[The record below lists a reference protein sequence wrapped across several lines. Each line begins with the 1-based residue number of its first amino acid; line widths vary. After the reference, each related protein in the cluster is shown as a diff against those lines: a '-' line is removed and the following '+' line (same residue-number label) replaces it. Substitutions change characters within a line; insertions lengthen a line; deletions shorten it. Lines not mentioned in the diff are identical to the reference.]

1 MLMAL
6 SGRAPEIEF
15 EERAPAI
22 TFTGRDGVA

>member
-1 MLMAL
+1 MAL

-15 EERAPAI
+15 EGRAPAI

>member
-1 MLMAL
+1 MAL
-6 SGRAPEIEF
+6 AGKAPGIAF